1 MENPQS
7 LADTHLNM
15 CAVLSQLS
23 KHKEALQHVLLS
35 ITLLQDE
42 FLNLGPP
49 EKNIDYNEK
58 KDEENPKVNIEDR
71 VSVLAIAYHNLG
83 VELEYLKRVKI
94 LKKIFLGFLILF
106 FFFDKLVS
114 RSNSNIF
121 KSG

>member
-58 KDEENPKVNIEDR
+58 KDEENPKGNLEDR

-83 VELEYLKRVKI
+83 VELEYLKRVK
-94 LKKIFLGFLILF
+94 F
-106 FFFDKLVS
+106 
-114 RSNSNIF
+114 
-121 KSG
+121 